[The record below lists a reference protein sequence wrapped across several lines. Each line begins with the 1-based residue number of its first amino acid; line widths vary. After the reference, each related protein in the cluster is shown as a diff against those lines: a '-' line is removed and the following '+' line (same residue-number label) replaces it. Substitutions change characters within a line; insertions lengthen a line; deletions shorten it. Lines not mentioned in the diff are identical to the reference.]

1 MNPISRFF
9 ARLKFRRVIK
19 TDESF
24 NVVDSMVKA
33 RRLYKELSL
42 VAHPDKNP
50 TRKDIAEDLM
60 RQVTANKHNYS
71 ALVSL
76 KAEIE
81 EKLK

>member
-9 ARLKFRRVIK
+9 AHLKFRRVIK
-19 TDESF
+19 TDESS

-33 RRLYKELSL
+33 RRLYKELSI

-50 TRKDIAEDLM
+50 SKKDIAEDLM
-60 RQVTANKHNYS
+60 RQITANKHNYS

-81 EKLK
+81 EKMK

>member
-9 ARLKFRRVIK
+9 TRMKFRRVIK